1 MTLQELK
8 RQQPELIQQIRAEAM
23 EEAVLAE
30 RQKILNIASIV
41 APELTA
47 KLKPLIDAGVTPEQV
62 KVLLNAVP
70 AVSERDKKAEILDA
84 LKQAHGEGVA
94 GNVPEP
100 ARGQNPLIAAVQ
112 RRNKEGS
119 EGVGKEN
126 PLLRAVREKNLA

>member
-1 MTLQELK
+1 MTLQQLK
-8 RQQPELIQQIRAEAM
+8 NQHPELIQQIRAEATK
-23 EEAVLAE
+23 EAVLAE

-84 LKQAHGEGVA
+84 LKQAHGEA
-94 GNVPEP
+94 
-100 ARGQNPLIAAVQ
+100 
-112 RRNKEGS
+112 
-119 EGVGKEN
+119 
-126 PLLRAVREKNLA
+126 